1 MVSQMVFI
9 IALQMFMRYTV
20 KWDLNVKFYSFSE
33 GWMALC
39 LCLWECLCACEPVR
53 AVAMLV

>member
-1 MVSQMVFI
+1 MWWVGNLEMVSQMVFI

-20 KWDLNVKFYSFSE
+20 KWDLNVKFYLFSE

-39 LCLWECLCACEPVR
+39 LCL
-53 AVAMLV
+53 